1 MGKKRSSSGRRIING
16 LLTLLAVTSAAVF
29 LNLETVS
36 GNGKTG
42 FLSGWIPLIT
52 EE

>member
-1 MGKKRSSSGRRIING
+1 MGKTRSSSGRRIING
-16 LLTLLAVTSAAVF
+16 LLTLLAVTSAVV